1 MACTEHTTHI
11 GWLLNAAALFAHGA
25 FEEEARASGVSV
37 SQAGIL
43 LLLADHPGLSGSE
56 LVRQMVRAEP
66 AVAAPPLQLSPNTA
80 HRAVATLEERG
91 LVERTPDAHHA
102 RIYRYALTGDGRR
115 TAARCQGAWLAIQ
128 EAALATFDDGERKA
142 FTDLLERY
150 IEALATID

>member
-1 MACTEHTTHI
+1 VALTEHTTHI
-11 GWLLNAAALFAHGA
+11 GWLLNAAALFVQGA
-25 FEEEARASGVSV
+25 FEEEARASGLTV

-43 LLLADHPGLSGSE
+43 LLLAQHPGLSGSE
-56 LVRQMVRAEP
+56 LVRQMVRAAP
-66 AVAAPPLQLSPNTA
+66 ATAAPPLQLSPNTA

-102 RIYRYALTGDGRR
+102 RIYRYALTDDGRQ
-115 TAARCQGAWLAIQ
+115 TAARCQGAWLAMQ
-128 EAALATFDDGERKA
+128 ETALATFDDGERKV